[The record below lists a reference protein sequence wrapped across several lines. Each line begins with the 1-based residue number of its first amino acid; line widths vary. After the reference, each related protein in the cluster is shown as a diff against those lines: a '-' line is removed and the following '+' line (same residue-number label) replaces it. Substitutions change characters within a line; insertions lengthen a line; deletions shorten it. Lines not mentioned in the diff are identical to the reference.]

1 MCKKYVD
8 REITVTDVRVDQLSA
23 LRGEIFLKYG
33 MKQFRTK
40 EIDTYRG
47 LQRKAQ
53 QAHKCNFEK
62 VFSPET

>member
-8 REITVTDVRVDQLSA
+8 REVTARDARVDQLSA
-23 LRGEIFLKYG
+23 LRGEIVLKCG
-33 MKQFRTK
+33 TKRFRTK
-40 EIDTYRG
+40 KIDTYRG
-47 LQRKAQ
+47 LQRKAL